1 MRLIIYA
8 DGACKGNPGPAAI
21 GVLVKD
27 HHQKELVKISEYIGY
42 ATNNKAEYRA
52 VVAALKTAIK
62 LKTDEVVLYIDSE
75 LVVRQLTGRYKVKS
89 SSILPLYTEAN
100 ELLKKFT
107 KVSIIHT
114 RREDNTEADKLATTA
129 LSNFIR
135 HGIQG
140 N

>member
-42 ATNNKAEYRA
+42 ATNNKAEYSA
-52 VVAALKTAIK
+52 VVAAMKTAIK
-62 LKTDEVVLYIDSE
+62 LKADEVVLYIDSE

-114 RREDNTEADKLATTA
+114 RREDNTEADKLATAA